1 MHLSLNN
8 CINYRFSLRNH
19 KISSKIWDQL
29 ARVNCSKA
37 NKIARARKASE
48 ICLPWKI
55 YECLPLC
62 CCWISQGFL
71 KRGCFELL
79 NVLSRKIERSLPLSV
94 SYSLIAIFP
103 GSLTNRCINFIMPI
117 QLFWIHY
124 EGNDCVWCFYLS
136 SIKKLWSGCS
146 LLFYGLHCASR
157 SLDNASKHFVRSRIL
172 LTMTG

>member
-1 MHLSLNN
+1 MIGKTLSTVLVLEKIYESSKTQGRQIQSNRERLNAETHYLFVVLKMHLSFNN

-62 CCWISQGFL
+62 CCWISQGFPA
-71 KRGCFELL
+71 RGCFEL
-79 NVLSRKIERSLPLSV
+79 
-94 SYSLIAIFP
+94 
-103 GSLTNRCINFIMPI
+103 
-117 QLFWIHY
+117 
-124 EGNDCVWCFYLS
+124 
-136 SIKKLWSGCS
+136 
-146 LLFYGLHCASR
+146 
-157 SLDNASKHFVRSRIL
+157 
-172 LTMTG
+172 

>member
-62 CCWISQGFL
+62 CWWISQGFPT
-71 KRGCFELL
+71 RGCFELL

-103 GSLTNRCINFIMPI
+103 GSLTNRCISFIMPI
-117 QLFWIHY
+117 QLFESIMKVMIVF
-124 EGNDCVWCFYLS
+124 DVFTRS

-146 LLFYGLHCASR
+146 LRFYGLHCASQ
-157 SLDNASKHFVRSRIL
+157 SLDNVSKHFVRSRIL